1 VKPQI
6 NEGDAIRLD
15 IDQSVDGIAAG
26 SAGAG
31 NIVTSQRSIHT
42 SVMVDDGK
50 ALVLG
55 GLIKDDLVETEQK
68 VPLLGDI
75 PLLGALF
82 RYKSVQKVKTN
93 LMVFL
98 RPTILRNKSDS
109 LSVTHSKYNY
119 MRDKQLALA
128 AHGVSLLSDETQ
140 PLLPQAEEFLDL
152 PAPFETPTAPV
163 TGDTKSGAKAD
174 GGQ

>member
-1 VKPQI
+1 
-6 NEGDAIRLD
+6 
-15 IDQSVDGIAAG
+15 
-26 SAGAG
+26 
-31 NIVTSQRSIHT
+31 
-42 SVMVDDGK
+42 MVDDGK

-55 GLIKDDLVETEQK
+55 GLIKDDLVQTEQK

-119 MRDKQLALA
+119 MRSKQAALA
-128 AHGVSLLSDETQ
+128 AQGVSLLSDETQ
-140 PLLPQAEEFLDL
+140 PLLPEAEEFLDL
-152 PAPFETPTAPV
+152 PSPFEAP
-163 TGDTKSGAKAD
+163 GAKA
-174 GGQ
+174 GSGQ